1 MAEAHALVVHKSLIA
16 WIIHKNTR
24 LQLVLVITAIFAVF
38 ANVFPLEMQRRI
50 INDAIIP
57 PFLAI
62 AKSPGHRAQLHPKAH
77 DENSIQINF
86 MHGPVQRRFDRRKI
100 ILAVLQQSN
109 LIVWNNLGHSR
120 VAFMISSHFSCAQIP
135 H

>member
-100 ILAVLQQSN
+100 IFAVLQQGN
-109 LIVWNNLGHSR
+109 LIVWNNSGHSR
-120 VAFMISSHFSCAQIP
+120 VAL
-135 H
+135 

>member
-1 MAEAHALVVHKSLIA
+1 MAKAHALVVHKSLIS
-16 WIIHKNTR
+16 WITSKNRR
-24 LQLVLVITAIFAVF
+24 LQVLLVVAAILAVF

-100 ILAVLQQSN
+100 IFAVLQQGN
-109 LIVWNNLGHSR
+109 LIVWNDSVHSR
-120 VAFMISSHFSCAQIP
+120 VAL
-135 H
+135 